1 MSKVK
6 GLRKN
11 WQIFIRG
18 LKPINCFNMT
28 YADALEQADSLG
40 RTYHIQ
46 ELRCLAAQEYKEEV
60 DFEQSK
66 RKLA

>member
-11 WQIFIRG
+11 WQIFISG
-18 LKPINCFNMT
+18 LKPINCFHMS
-28 YADALEQADSLG
+28 YSDVVDHADSLG
-40 RTYHIQ
+40 RSYHIQ
-46 ELRCLAAQEYKEEV
+46 ELRCLAAQEYQEEV